1 VTDPNEEKIS
11 TRGIGLRV
19 IFLGLAAAGIAGGL
33 LLRATAPDP
42 EALPPAQGQAQS
54 VQTYKLQ
61 ARAFQPRTTVTGL
74 LEPRREVEI
83 FSEMNGR
90 VIAVGADEFDRVEAD
105 QVLVEMDPL
114 LARVAVNRAEAAIAR
129 AKSEGILAHAQLKRN
144 QGLAKVD
151 VASRA
156 ALDQAENAAR
166 QARAARLEAEAALA
180 EARDRLDKMVITAP
194 FAGALRDFRVEAGE
208 YLRPGERIAELL
220 DVHALRVRVSLT
232 DRQIVSILP
241 GVEANL
247 EADARPGEAFTGRV
261 ISIAGA
267 ADSTSRKFPVLVEV
281 ENDAGRLLPGMVA
294 RVDLSLGETRRSMTV
309 PLDAVIKEFG
319 LQYVFVVEETPQGWA
334 AIKRRIDAHAIPFR
348 PTELEVAAGLAEGE
362 QIAISA
368 VRQLRSGMAV
378 RPLVGGDD
386 GAHAIRKTEP

>member
-1 VTDPNEEKIS
+1 MTDPTQEKIP
-11 TRGIGLRV
+11 GKPIGLKI
-19 IFLGLAAAGIAGGL
+19 IFLGLAAAGIVGGL

-42 EALPPAQGQAQS
+42 EALPPALGQAPS
-54 VQTYKLQ
+54 VQTYKLE
-61 ARAFQPRTTVTGL
+61 ARPFQPRMTITGL

-83 FSEMNGR
+83 FSEMDGR
-90 VIAVGADEFDRVEAD
+90 VIGVGADEFDRVEAG

-114 LARVAVNRAEAAIAR
+114 LARIAVNRAEAAIDRAR
-129 AKSEGILAHAQLKRN
+129 SEGILAHAQLKRN

-180 EARDRLDKMVITAP
+180 EARDRLGKMVIAAP
-194 FAGALRDFRVEAGE
+194 FAGALRDFSVEAGE

-220 DVHALRVRVSLT
+220 DVEALRVRISLT
-232 DRQIVSILP
+232 DRQIVSVIP

-267 ADSTSRKFPVLVEV
+267 ADSRSHKFPVLVEID
-281 ENDAGRLLPGMVA
+281 NTAGRLLPGMVA
-294 RVDLSLGETRRSMTV
+294 RVDFSLGESRQSMTL
-309 PLDAVIKEFG
+309 PLDAVVKEYG
-319 LQYVFVVEETPQGWA
+319 LQYVFVVEETQQGWT
-334 AIKRRIDAHAIPFR
+334 AIKRRIDTRAIPFR
-348 PTELEVAAGLAEGE
+348 PTELEVNAGLAEGE
-362 QIAISA
+362 RIAISS
-368 VRQLRSGMAV
+368 VRQLRNGMAV
-378 RPLVGGDD
+378 RPLEVDGG